1 MTSLFNAAAL
11 AVTLTFSAATT
22 TFAESPSMTDQS
34 AYDFSFTTIDGD
46 AMPLSQF
53 EGKAILIVNTAS
65 RCGYT
70 PQYAGLQSLHE
81 ARADEGVVVLGV
93 PSNDFGRQE
102 PGSEGEIKE
111 FCEVQFGVNFPMT
124 EKEVVKGGNAHPFY
138 QWAAAQFGNGAVP
151 QWNFHKVVVGA
162 DGVVTAAFPSST
174 TPDDAVLGK
183 ALDDALSR

>member
-1 MTSLFNAAAL
+1 MKRIFTIAAL
-11 AVTLTFSAATT
+11 AATLTMNTAHSQ
-22 TFAESPSMTDQS
+22 AESETMPDQT

-53 EGKAILIVNTAS
+53 EGKAILVVNTAS

-81 ARADEGVVVLGV
+81 ARRNDGVVVLGV

-124 EKEVVKGGNAHPFY
+124 EKEVVKGKDAHPFY
-138 QWAAAQFGNGAVP
+138 QWAAAQFGKEAVP
-151 QWNFHKVVVGA
+151 QWNFHKVLVGA
-162 DGVVTAAFPSST
+162 DGSVTAAFPSST
-174 TPDDAVLGK
+174 TPGDAALSA